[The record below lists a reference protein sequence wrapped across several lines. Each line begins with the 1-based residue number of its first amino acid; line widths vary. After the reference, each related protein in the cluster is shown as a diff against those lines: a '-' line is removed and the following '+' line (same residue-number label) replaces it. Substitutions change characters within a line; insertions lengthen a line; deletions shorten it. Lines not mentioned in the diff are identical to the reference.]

1 MSFLL
6 PLGLAAGAVS
16 AYVIDRR
23 RGSRLADILNP
34 KPVVRL
40 LGSRRLA
47 RLLLPNRQH
56 LREIVGIFAST
67 TRSSETERKAF
78 AQLKV
83 VTAGV
88 ALTAVGIFYF
98 PLQIVGV
105 ACLSPTMA
113 GIFADAFRHLTR
125 ERRVSGE
132 VFSAV
137 FLLGTLV
144 GGFFFSLS
152 VGGWFVV
159 LVRWLAIRTE
169 DHTKQGIIN
178 LFGQHLRSVWTIID
192 GTEVEVPIE
201 RMQAGDLIVVHAG
214 QMVPMDGLIVEGYAV
229 IDEHMLTGEAQPAEK
244 GPGERVMAATIV
256 QAGRLSVQVEKTG
269 AETTAAQIGQLLLDT
284 SDFKTSLISRA
295 DAFNDKVSLPFLLL
309 SALALPYIGLN
320 RVLGLMLGAP
330 GYRMILYGPLSMLS
344 FLHLAAQEGILI
356 KDGRSLETL
365 PGVDTV
371 IFDKTGTLT
380 MEQPHITAVHTFAN
394 YSQRDVLA
402 FAAAAEAKQNHP
414 IARAILAEATS
425 HGIGLQSIED
435 AAYEIGYGIQVK
447 LNGKPIRVGS
457 SRFMETHNIPIS
469 PAIHSLQEETHS
481 AGNSLVLVA
490 VEDQVAGG
498 IVLQPTLRPEVR
510 AVVRQ
515 LQARGLKLYIISGD
529 HEEPTRR
536 MADELG
542 IDGYYAEVL
551 PADKAGLVAKLQ
563 EAGRTV
569 CFVGDGINDS
579 IALKS
584 ANVSISLR
592 GATTIAIDTA
602 HLVLMD
608 GDLSKLPRI
617 FSLADEFAENM
628 RINFL
633 AATLPCVVIVGGA
646 LFLGWGLLPC
656 TILYQVSVPFA
667 LYNTVRPLLT
677 QSQSSRLIAPDPTIS
692 EDAAPKTIPAF
703 SKRLPD
709 LTLEE

>member
-1 MSFLL
+1 MT
-6 PLGLAAGAVS
+6 
-16 AYVIDRR
+16 AYLVDRR
-23 RGSRLADILNP
+23 RERRLADIF
-34 KPVVRL
+34 KPEPEARL

-47 RLLLPNRQH
+47 RLPLPNRERV
-56 LREIVGIFAST
+56 LEIVRIFASDT
-67 TRSSETERKAF
+67 PSSEVERKAF

-83 VTAGV
+83 ATVGV
-88 ALTAVGIFYF
+88 ALTTVGIFYF

-105 ACLSPTMA
+105 ACLLPTMA
-113 GIFADAFRHLTR
+113 GVFADAFRHLIR
-125 ERRVSGE
+125 EWRVSGE

-144 GGFFFSLS
+144 GGFFLSLS

-178 LFGQHLRSVWTIID
+178 LFGQHMRSVWTIID

-244 GPGERVMAATIV
+244 GPGDRVMAATIA
-256 QAGRLSVQVEKTG
+256 QAGRLSVLVEKTG
-269 AETTAAQIGQLLLDT
+269 AETTAAQIGQVLTDT
-284 SDFKTSLISRA
+284 NDFKASLISRA
-295 DAFNDKVSLPFLLL
+295 DAFNDKISLPFLLL
-309 SALALPYIGLN
+309 SAFFLPYIGLD
-320 RVLGLMLGAP
+320 RALGLMMGAP

-344 FLHLAAQEGILI
+344 FLHLAAREGILI

-365 PGVDTV
+365 LGVDTV
-371 IFDKTGTLT
+371 VFDKTGTLT
-380 MEQPHITAVHTFAN
+380 MEQPHITGVHTFAG
-394 YSQRDVLA
+394 YSQRDVLT
-402 FAAAAEAKQNHP
+402 FAAAAEAKQSHP
-414 IARAILAEATS
+414 IARAILAAAANQ
-425 HGIGLQSIED
+425 GINLQSIED

-447 LNGKPIRVGS
+447 LNGKQIRVGS
-457 SRFMETHNIPIS
+457 SRFIETHNIPIL
-469 PAIHSLQEETHS
+469 PAIHLLQEETHR
-481 AGNSLVLVA
+481 AGESLVLVA

-510 AVVRQ
+510 AVVGL
-515 LQARGLKLYIISGD
+515 LQKRGLKLYIISGD

-551 PADKAGLVAKLQ
+551 PADKAGLVKKLQ

-617 FSLADEFAENM
+617 FSLAEEFAENM

-677 QSQSSRLIAPDPTIS
+677 QSQSSIQIASDSTIS
-692 EDAAPKTIPAF
+692 EDAAPKTIAAF

-709 LTLEE
+709 LALGE